1 MIHYKHQQNNIGDTM
16 KTFQQIP
23 NAEITVGTLMTRNN
37 GKFISIV
44 TFVDPNNGDLESRVL
59 RSVQIPEHVGTIQ
72 HHTRHTAYAVYSPI
86 SELAN
91 KEQTDKNCP

>member
-1 MIHYKHQQNNIGDTM
+1 M

-23 NAEITVGTLMTRNN
+23 NAEITVGTMMTRNN

-44 TFVDPNNGDLESRVL
+44 TFVDPNNGDLKSKVL
-59 RSVQIPEHVGTIQ
+59 RSEQIPEHVGTIQ
-72 HHTRHTAYAVYSPI
+72 HHTRHTAYSVYSPI

-91 KEQTDKNCP
+91 KYQTDRNCP

>member
-1 MIHYKHQQNNIGDTM
+1 M

-44 TFVDPNNGDLESRVL
+44 TFVDPINGDLQSQVI

-72 HHTRHTAYAVYSPI
+72 NHTRHTAYAVYSPI

-91 KEQTDKNCP
+91 KEQDGQKLSLTN

>member
-1 MIHYKHQQNNIGDTM
+1 M

-23 NAEITVGTLMTRNN
+23 NAEITVGTVMTRNN

-44 TFVDPNNGDLESRVL
+44 INVDPNNGDLVSQVL
-59 RSVQIPEHVGTIQ
+59 HSEQIPEHVGTIQ

-86 SELAN
+86 SELVN
-91 KEQTDKNCP
+91 KHQTDRNCP